1 MELTT
6 VWFLVIAF
14 LWTGYFVL
22 EGFDFGVG
30 ALLPL
35 LSRNEGERKQ
45 MLATIGPV
53 WDGNEVWLIT
63 AVGAMF
69 AAFPV
74 WYSGLLSGFYLPL
87 VMVLIGLIVRGVALE
102 WRGKVLAR
110 ERALCDAGIVAG
122 SVLPAFLWGAIF
134 GNLLYGS
141 TPATLLGGAL
151 SLAVAVLHGAVFVAL
166 KTAGPLRARARRAA
180 LAAAVV
186 VLPVAIVALPA
197 LPSAS
202 TAGQA
207 AVAGRARVTGQAD
220 VANVAGAGWT
230 SHPLLWAAALTAM
243 IALAAAVALVWRRR
257 EGWAFTATA
266 ASIVLI
272 TGTLFGTLWKAP
284 LPGLTVAEAA
294 SGPYTLGVL
303 TWIGLIALPFVL
315 AYQGWTYWVFRK
327 RVTA

>member
-35 LSRNEGERKQ
+35 LSRDEGERKQ

-74 WYSGLLSGFYLPL
+74 WYAELLSGFYLPL

-102 WRGKVLAR
+102 WRGKVTAR
-110 ERALCDAGIVAG
+110 ERALCDAGIVTG
-122 SVLPAFLWGAIF
+122 SVLTAFLWGAIF
-134 GNLLYGS
+134 GNLLYG
-141 TPATLLGGAL
+141 TAAATVLGGAL
-151 SLAVAVLHGAVFVAL
+151 SLALAVLHGAVFVAL

-180 LAAAVV
+180 LTVAVAALPIAV
-186 VLPVAIVALPA
+186 VALPG
-197 LPSAS
+197 LPSAGRAD
-202 TAGQA
+202 TAGPA
-207 AVAGRARVTGQAD
+207 GLVHAAGRAH
-220 VANVAGAGWT
+220 VAGAGWT
-230 SHPLLWAAALTAM
+230 SHPLLWVAALAAM
-243 IALAAAVALVWRRR
+243 IALAAAVALIWRHR

-266 ASIVLI
+266 ASIVLV
-272 TGTLFGTLWKAP
+272 TGTLFGTLWRAP

-294 SGPYTLGVL
+294 SGPYTLGIL